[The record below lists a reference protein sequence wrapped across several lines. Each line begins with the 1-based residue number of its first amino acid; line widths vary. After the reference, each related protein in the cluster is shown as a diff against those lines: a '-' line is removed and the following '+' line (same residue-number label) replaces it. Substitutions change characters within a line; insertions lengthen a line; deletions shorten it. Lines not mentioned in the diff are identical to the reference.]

1 MLAYN
6 CFKLIYENN
15 LKAQGDLQQKFYLYE
30 RIKRLSLG
38 GSQHQSVNRFWKE
51 FENMML

>member
-15 LKAQGDLQQKFYLYE
+15 LKAQGDLQQKFYLHE